1 MLTNVLLVI
10 VLVMLTINLAGI
22 VSINKKVDSTQKD
35 MAHLATL
42 LESMLDTFSRHDDKF
57 IEILNSILD
66 SDEKF
71 SAGMRET
78 TAQLLNTVRERDKKI
93 METIQ
98 TIADNSTTMRTYIYE
113 FIDSED
119 ARITQI
125 IDYIRDYRKTNQDTL
140 LNSCEDCIYL
150 PGNEA
155 CARCELR
162 EVETKNDAN

>member
-1 MLTNVLLVI
+1 MLTNVLLVV

-35 MAHLATL
+35 MVHLATL
-42 LESMLDTFSRHDDKF
+42 LESMLNTFNCHNDKF

-78 TAQLLNTVRERDKKI
+78 TAQLLDTVRERDKKI

-98 TIADNSTTMRTYIYE
+98 TIADNNTTMRTYIYE

-125 IDYIRDYRKTNQDTL
+125 IDYIR
-140 LNSCEDCIYL
+140 E
-150 PGNEA
+150 G
-155 CARCELR
+155 
-162 EVETKNDAN
+162 ETRHDSE

>member
-1 MLTNVLLVI
+1 MLTNVLLVV

-35 MAHLATL
+35 MVHLATL
-42 LESMLDTFSRHDDKF
+42 LESMLNTFNCHNDKF

-98 TIADNSTTMRTYIYE
+98 TIADNNTTMRTYIYE

-125 IDYIRDYRKTNQDTL
+125 IDYIR
-140 LNSCEDCIYL
+140 E
-150 PGNEA
+150 G
-155 CARCELR
+155 
-162 EVETKNDAN
+162 ETRHDSE